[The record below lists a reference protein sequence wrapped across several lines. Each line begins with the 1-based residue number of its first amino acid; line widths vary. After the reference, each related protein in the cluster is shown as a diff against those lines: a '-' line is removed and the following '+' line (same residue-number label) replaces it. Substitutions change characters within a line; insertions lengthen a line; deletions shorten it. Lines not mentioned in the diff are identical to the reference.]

1 MTSKRALF
9 IGRWQ
14 PFHKGHEWLIN
25 QKLKID
31 TPCLVAIRDIPPDE
45 KNPLSSE
52 QVKIILEKRYEDED
66 VLVTILPDIESVN
79 WGRGVGYETL
89 EHEPPT
95 DVGWVSATK
104 IREAHAVGDESWKE
118 YVPSSVQDLV
128 LKFLTQ
134 GS

>member
-25 QKLKID
+25 QKLTLG

-45 KNPLSSE
+45 KNPLSAE
-52 QVKIILEKRYEDED
+52 QVKTILEKRYEDDD
-66 VLVTILPDIESVN
+66 VLITILPDIESVN

-89 EHEPPT
+89 EHQPPA

-104 IREAHAVGDESWKE
+104 IRAAHSAGDESWKE
-118 YVPSSVQDLV
+118 YVPESVQDLI
-128 LKFLTQ
+128 LKYLT
-134 GS
+134 